1 MIVMEAEDASNGR
14 SETLFV
20 ESEMITAASS
30 AGWSKWLEAW
40 AQARALNEMKVELT
54 VVKS

>member
-1 MIVMEAEDASNGR
+1 MTKRGRRNLTNRWRLIVMEAEDASNGR

-30 AGWSKWLEAW
+30 AGWSKWLEA
-40 AQARALNEMKVELT
+40 
-54 VVKS
+54 

>member
-1 MIVMEAEDASNGR
+1 MEAEDASNGR

-30 AGWSKWLEAW
+30 ADWSKWLEAW

-54 VVKS
+54 IVKS